1 VRHQAASANGGSAGQ
16 AARFVVAQIDR
27 LTLRAGEAVRWL
39 TLAIPLVCV
48 GYAVARKM
56 FRWGHNGFSE
66 LQWYLF
72 ACVYLVAAGY
82 TLLRQEHVRVDV
94 LWRHFSLRTRC
105 AIDLFFLST
114 LGLVCI
120 HLAHAYWDF
129 WTVSLR
135 QREGP
140 EDVLVGLERW
150 PVKLALF
157 VGFTLLALQCLAEVL
172 RRVCVL
178 RGWLPA
184 SALQPRVTPADGTS
198 TAGRS
203 DQASSA

>member
-1 VRHQAASANGGSAGQ
+1 MSRPHAAFSGGRAAQ
-16 AARFVVAQIDR
+16 AARLLIARIDR
-27 LTLRAGEAVRWL
+27 LNLHAGEAVRWL
-39 TLAIPLVCV
+39 TLAIPVVCV
-48 GYAVARKM
+48 AYAVARKL

-105 AIDLFFLST
+105 AIDLFFLGA

-120 HLAHAYWDF
+120 HLAQAYWDF

-184 SALQPRVTPADGTS
+184 SALSSQATPAP
-198 TAGRS
+198 GRS
-203 DQASSA
+203 DQASAP

>member
-1 VRHQAASANGGSAGQ
+1 MSLVRDALLRLVAG
-16 AARFVVAQIDR
+16 IDTVTR
-27 LTLRAGEAVRWL
+27 RAGETVRWL
-39 TLAIPLVCV
+39 TLAIPVVCV
-48 GYAVARKM
+48 GYAVARKL

-94 LWRHFSLRTRC
+94 LWRRFTLRTRC
-105 AIDLFFLST
+105 AIDLFFLSA
-114 LGLVCI
+114 LGMVCV
-120 HLAHAYWDF
+120 HLALAYWGF
-129 WTVSLR
+129 FAVSFR

-150 PVKLALF
+150 PLKLALF
-157 VGFTLLALQCLAEVL
+157 AGFALLALQCLAEVL
-172 RRVCVL
+172 RRVGVL

-184 SALQPRVTPADGTS
+184 AALLPPPAPAD
-198 TAGRS
+198 GRS
-203 DQASSA
+203 DQGSAA

>member
-1 VRHQAASANGGSAGQ
+1 MTALRQAILPLVAG
-16 AARFVVAQIDR
+16 IDS
-27 LTLRAGEAVRWL
+27 LTRRAGETVRWL
-39 TLAIPLVCV
+39 TLAIPVVCV
-48 GYAVARKM
+48 SYAVARKL

-82 TLLRQEHVRVDV
+82 TLLRQEHVRVDL
-94 LWRHFSLRTRC
+94 LWRRFGLRTRC
-105 AIDLFFLST
+105 AIDLAFL
-114 LGLVCI
+114 LPLAAVCVY
-120 HLAHAYWDF
+120 LAQDYWTF

-157 VGFTLLALQCLAEVL
+157 LGFTLLALQCLAEVL
-172 RRVCVL
+172 RRLCVL

-184 SALQPRVTPADGTS
+184 SALLPPAPPPRDDGL
-198 TAGRS
+198 APGRS
-203 DQASSA
+203 VPESAP

>member
-1 VRHQAASANGGSAGQ
+1 MRPLRAAVPRLV
-16 AARFVVAQIDR
+16 ARIDT
-27 LTLRAGEAVRWL
+27 LTLRVGEAVRWL

-48 GYAVARKM
+48 AYAAVRKA
-56 FRWGHNGFSE
+56 FHWGHNGLSE

-82 TLLRQEHVRVDV
+82 TLLRRAHVQVDV
-94 LWRHFSLRTRC
+94 LRQRLSLRAGC
-105 AIDLFFLST
+105 IIDLLFLGP
-114 LGLVCI
+114 LGMVCVY
-120 HLAHAYWDF
+120 LACSYWAF
-129 WTVSLR
+129 WTDSLLR
-135 QREGP
+135 REGP

-157 VGFTLLALQCLAEVL
+157 IGFSLLALQCLAEAL

-184 SALQPRVTPADGTS
+184 SVLLPPVQQAD
-198 TAGRS
+198 GRS
-203 DQASSA
+203 DQASAA

>member
-1 VRHQAASANGGSAGQ
+1 MAAAVRSLSTTLPRCVAA
-16 AARFVVAQIDR
+16 IDA
-27 LTLRAGEAVRWL
+27 LTLRAGETVRWL
-39 TLAIPLVCV
+39 TLAIPVVCV
-48 GYAVARKM
+48 SYAVARKL

-72 ACVYLVAAGY
+72 AWVYLVAAGY

-94 LWRHFSLRTRC
+94 LWRRFTLRTRC
-105 AIDLFFLST
+105 TIELFFVSA
-114 LGLVCI
+114 LGLVCL
-120 HLAHAYWDF
+120 HLALAYWRF
-129 WTVSLR
+129 WTVSFG

-150 PVKLALF
+150 PLKLALF
-157 VGFTLLALQCLAEVL
+157 AGFTLLALQCLAEVL

-184 SALQPRVTPADGTS
+184 TALLPVGAPAP
-198 TAGRS
+198 GRS
-203 DQASSA
+203 DQASPP

>member
-1 VRHQAASANGGSAGQ
+1 VSVLRQAILPLVAG
-16 AARFVVAQIDR
+16 IDTITR
-27 LTLRAGEAVRWL
+27 RAGETVRWL
-39 TLAIPLVCV
+39 TLAIPVVCV
-48 GYAVARKM
+48 GYAIARKL

-82 TLLRQEHVRVDV
+82 TLLRQEHVRVDL
-94 LWRHFSLRTRC
+94 LWRRFTLRTRC
-105 AIDLFFLST
+105 VIDLFFLSA
-114 LGLVCI
+114 LGLVCV
-120 HLAHAYWDF
+120 HLALAYWHF
-129 WTVSLR
+129 FTVSFR

-150 PVKLALF
+150 PLKLALCA
-157 VGFTLLALQCLAEVL
+157 GFALLALQCGAEVL

-184 SALQPRVTPADGTS
+184 SALAPPPGPDH
-198 TAGRS
+198 GRS
-203 DQASSA
+203 FPASAP